1 MMDFTQ
7 TAILRAYKAQDRNIF
22 ISGTNSTVAV
32 AKLLCLL
39 SQTQIGYIPRLIL
52 LPCHKDMQNMVTD
65 LKFFGF
71 TGNIFTLPAFD
82 VGPDSGLYPNPQ
94 VIAQRLQWLY
104 HAFKKDNGVYL
115 ATTESFLQKTLPIDT
130 FSSHLIHLEK
140 NTQVPHSIDKI
151 LSCMGYFA
159 APMVEDIGHYAIR
172 GGIIDVFS
180 PTLNAPIRIELF
192 GQYVESLR
200 LFDPK
205 TQRSITPILNADI
218 IPCREILI
226 SNKNKNFAS
235 QKIKSVLGKTNSVNQ
250 VESLFHNVVFGNYF
264 HGIDYL
270 LWYYYP
276 QLNSPIDYFQDQIT
290 FWKINPME
298 ISKQVDSLSHQ
309 INDKKSL
316 SPQKVITPSDLAR
329 NLYMDLSY
337 INLTSVK
344 KCFEV
349 SSLKPTDFKVL
360 ESITSDISIKALSVS
375 QFVQDKSTSFKN
387 TFHKIKNWIN
397 EDYQIVVST
406 HTITQAQRLQSFLH
420 TKGIPSEIKKNTQNW
435 IWDLHDLQNNDK
447 SPHLNQNFTIEKSA
461 LSKSLDSVQKLSPFI
476 IPYPITESLRFPKEK
491 LIILREED
499 FFGKKKTSH
508 NLSKKEPTL
517 QRSHFSFAEMHSGDK
532 VVHID
537 HGVGIYEGLKI
548 INIQGI
554 DSEFLQIR
562 YRDNNKLYLPI
573 YKVGQI
579 QKYSGIGLLDAL
591 GGNRWKQVAIKVKS
605 HLKDIANDLLHI
617 YAKRSRYNKEPLES
631 PGSEFKEFEAYF
643 PYEETQDQIKAI
655 SDVIDDM
662 SSSKPMDRLIC
673 GDVGFGKTEVAMRA
687 AFHCVSNKKQ
697 CIILVP
703 TTILCFQHYEN
714 FQNRF
719 KKWPVIIKHLSR
731 LTSSREEKQILQDFK
746 LGKIDILIGTH
757 KLLGRNVMPQN
768 LGLLVIDEEQ
778 RFGVSQKEKIR
789 QLKLGVDTL
798 ALSAT
803 PIPRTLNMSLT
814 GLRDLSLINTAPQDR
829 LPSRT
834 FVCQFDPEMIKKAV
848 FSEIQRG
855 GQIFYVHNHI
865 QSIYE
870 QQDKLKKLLPN
881 IKIRVGHGK
890 IAEKNLEQ
898 IMLDFFHH
906 KFDLLL
912 CTTIIESGIDMPQAN
927 TMIVN
932 RADKFGL
939 SQLYQLR
946 GRIGRSNKRAYCYLL
961 LPESGLIEST
971 AQERLKTL
979 QDHSDLGSGLQIAHY
994 DLELRGA
1001 GNLLGEAQSGHVEA
1015 VGYDLYLELLEEAI
1029 ATVKGEKH
1037 LLQIEPEI
1045 HIPIPALIPDKYIPD
1060 IRVRLA
1066 FYRRL
1071 SKIKDIKEID
1081 RIEEDVRDQFGKPP
1095 EPVLNLFGVMVI
1107 RYLCKQLGI
1116 RDLKAGRKN
1125 LSLTFTDQTP
1135 LLGEKIVQ
1143 LATKQKEKYQLSS
1156 GHRLIVQLQNLQWPS
1171 IYEELLSLN
1180 DLSSKTI

>member
-1 MMDFTQ
+1 MDFTKTE
-7 TAILRAYKAQDRNIF
+7 TAILQAYKTQEQNIF
-22 ISGTNSTVAV
+22 ISGTNSTVVV
-32 AKLLCLL
+32 AKLLCML
-39 SQTQIGYIPRLIL
+39 SQTQISHIPRLIL
-52 LPCHKDMQNMVTD
+52 LPCHKDMQHIVTN

-82 VGPDSGLYPNPQ
+82 VGPESGLYPNPQ
-94 VIAQRLQWLY
+94 VIAQRLRWLY

-115 ATTESFLQKTLPIDT
+115 ATIESFLQKTLPIDI
-130 FSSHLIHLEK
+130 FSSHVIHLEK
-140 NTQVPHSIDKI
+140 NTKIPHSIDKI

-159 APMVEDIGHYAIR
+159 TPMVEDIGHYAIR
-172 GGIIDVFS
+172 GGIIDIFS
-180 PTLNAPIRIELF
+180 PTFNAPIRIELF

-205 TQRSITPILNADI
+205 TQRSIAPILNADI
-218 IPCREILI
+218 ILCREILI
-226 SNKNKNFAS
+226 SSQNKKFAS
-235 QKIKSVLGKTNSVNQ
+235 QKIKSILKKTNSIDQ
-250 VESLFHNVVFGNYF
+250 IEGLLHNVVFGNYF

-276 QLNSPIDYFQDQIT
+276 QLNNPIDYFQGHIT
-290 FWKINPME
+290 FWKVNPLE
-298 ISKQVDSLSHQ
+298 ISKQADNLSHQ
-309 INDKKSL
+309 DKEIL
-316 SPQKVITPSDLAR
+316 SPQKIITPSDLAR
-329 NLYMDLSY
+329 QLYAEFSH
-337 INLTSVK
+337 INLTSVE
-344 KCFEV
+344 KCFEI
-349 SSLKPTDFKVL
+349 SNLKPTDLKTL
-360 ESITSDISIKALSVS
+360 ESMTSDISIKALPVGR
-375 QFVQDKSTSFKN
+375 FVQDKSASFE
-387 TFHKIKNWIN
+387 TAFHKIKNWIN
-397 EDYQIVVST
+397 EDYQIIIST
-406 HTITQAQRLQSFLH
+406 HTMTQAKRLQSFLH
-420 TKGIPSEIKKNTQNW
+420 IKDISSEIKEDTQNW
-435 IWDLHDLQNNDK
+435 IWNLHNFQNDNK
-447 SPHLNQNFTIEKSA
+447 NTAIKKGLLPE
-461 LSKSLDSVQKLSPFI
+461 SLDSSQKPCPLI
-476 IPYPITESLRFPKEK
+476 IPYPITESLRFPEEK
-491 LIILREED
+491 LIILREEE
-499 FFGKKKTSH
+499 FFGKKKASH

-517 QRSHFSFAEMHSGDK
+517 QRSHFSFAEVHAGDK

-548 INIQGI
+548 MNIQGI
-554 DSEFLQIR
+554 DAEFLQIK
-562 YRDNNKLYLPI
+562 YKDNNRLYLPI

-579 QKYSGIGLLDAL
+579 QKYSGIGLLDTL

-605 HLKDIANDLLHI
+605 HLKDIANDLLQM
-617 YAKRSRYNKEPLES
+617 YAKRSRYNKEPLNS

-643 PYEETQDQIKAI
+643 PYEETLDQTKAI
-655 SDVIDDM
+655 SDVINDM

-687 AFHCVSNKKQ
+687 AFHCVLNKKQ
-697 CIILVP
+697 CIVLVP

-719 KKWPVIIKHLSR
+719 KKWPIIIKHLSR
-731 LTSSREEKQILQDFK
+731 LTSAREEKQILQDLK
-746 LGKIDILIGTH
+746 SGQIDILIGTH
-757 KLLGRNVMPQN
+757 KLLGRNVTPQN
-768 LGLLVIDEEQ
+768 LGLLIIDEEQ

-834 FVCQFDPEMIKKAV
+834 FVCQFDPEMIKKAIL
-848 FSEIQRG
+848 SEIQRG
-855 GQIFYVHNHI
+855 GQVFYVHNHI

-870 QQDKLKKLLPN
+870 QQQKLKNLLPS

-890 IAEKNLEQ
+890 IAERDLEK
-898 IMLDFFHH
+898 IMLDFLHH
-906 KFDLLL
+906 EFDLLL
-912 CTTIIESGIDMPQAN
+912 CTTIIESGIDIPQAN
-927 TMIVN
+927 TMIIN

-961 LPESGLIEST
+961 LPESGVIEST

-979 QDHSDLGSGLQIAHY
+979 QDYSDLGSGLQIAHY

-1029 ATVKGEKH
+1029 ANVKGEKH
-1037 LLQIEPEI
+1037 LMQFEPEI
-1045 HIPIPALIPDKYIPD
+1045 HIPIPALIPDKYMPD

-1066 FYRRL
+1066 FYRKL
-1071 SKIKDIKEID
+1071 SKIKSVKEID
-1081 RIEEDVRDQFGKPP
+1081 RIEEDVRDQFGEPP
-1095 EPVLNLFGVMVI
+1095 EPVLNLFGVMMI

-1116 RDLKAGRKN
+1116 HDLKAGRKN

-1135 LLGEKIVQ
+1135 LSGEKIVQ
-1143 LATKQKEKYQLSS
+1143 LAIKQKEKYQLSS
-1156 GHRLIVQLQNLQWPS
+1156 EHRLIIQLQDLQWPS

-1180 DLSSKTI
+1180 NLVIV